1 MPDRS
6 RLHELVD
13 TLPEAAI
20 AMEEGGLEHL
30 QMWPP
35 SAPPQ
40 VRAINEAHMQRMR
53 ESMRPG
59 TAGGGGGGGS
69 YRMGPGGRIE
79 HGHQSNSH
87 WEGDAVVIESHR
99 FHAGHELVIE
109 ERVRLVDGT
118 QLAYSHEITGPDG
131 STERHEIEDHRINAS
146 RVQLAQGNAPDTN

>member
-1 MPDRS
+1 MPKKRFS
-6 RLHELVD
+6 AEQIVTVLRQIEVSM
-13 TLPEAAI
+13 AQ
-20 AMEEGGLEHL
+20 GGLEHL
-30 QMWPP
+30 QTWPP

-99 FHAGHELVIE
+99 FHAG
-109 ERVRLVDGT
+109 
-118 QLAYSHEITGPDG
+118 
-131 STERHEIEDHRINAS
+131 
-146 RVQLAQGNAPDTN
+146 